1 MTAESTKSRGLMGK
15 MFRVLLTGGVVVLTL
30 LVAAH
35 FAWKYSGSNQWEK
48 AIEKDG
54 VTVYTLKAPGDTV
67 IRVKGIT
74 QAKSTLNGAVAS
86 MMQTSSE
93 ECRTW
98 FPGCTS
104 VATVQPWNPK
114 DLTYVQL
121 FRLTAFK
128 PFAPRETLLRARA
141 SQNAATKAV
150 LIEFTASPDELPLNS
165 CCYRVAHM
173 QNSWRFTPLGNGTI
187 QVENRMNVDF
197 RLPYVMFN
205 RFMPRGLHRQLT
217 RIQKH
222 LARPEW
228 AQAKYQGIE
237 EQF

>member
-1 MTAESTKSRGLMGK
+1 MTTESTKSRGVIGK
-15 MFRVLLTGGVVVLTL
+15 IFRVLLTGGAVIVTL
-30 LVAAH
+30 LVVAH

-48 AIEKDG
+48 VIEKDG

-67 IRVKGIT
+67 IRVKGVT
-74 QAKSTLNGAVAS
+74 QAKSTLSGAVAA
-86 MMQTSSE
+86 MMQTSTQ

-104 VATVQPWNPK
+104 LDTVQPWNPN

-121 FRLTAFK
+121 YRMSAFK

-141 SQNAATKAV
+141 SQDAASKAV
-150 LIEFTASPDELPLNS
+150 LVEFTASPDELPLNS
-165 CCYRVAHM
+165 CCYRVSHM
-173 QNSWRFTPLGNGTI
+173 QNTWRFTPVAKGVI

-197 RLPYVMFN
+197 GLPYPMFN
-205 RFMPRGLHRQLT
+205 RFMPRGLYKQLT
-217 RIQKH
+217 RMPKH
-222 LARPEW
+222 LGRPEW
-228 AQAKYQGIE
+228 QQAKFQGIV